1 MLDTIVG
8 TRKTVSTYVDA
19 NDLSLTANIKCLF
32 LLEEFVASVTS
43 QYWTL
48 IKSGNRVEEKIVLV
62 NDSHYTQ
69 NVNDIDD
76 N

>member
-19 NDLSLTANIKCLF
+19 NDLSLTANIKRLF
-32 LLEEFVASVTS
+32 VLEEFVASVTS

-62 NDSHYTQ
+62 DDSHYTQ